1 MNRAPTNTPTCQIDI
16 SEISAA
22 LAHKLQLFS
31 RKFSNPGT
39 YVFLQNMKS
48 SEMKSNQQSGKMQ
61 PILLNMFNSN

>member
-16 SEISAA
+16 SEFSAA

-48 SEMKSNQQSGKMQ
+48 SEMKSNQQSGKM
-61 PILLNMFNSN
+61 